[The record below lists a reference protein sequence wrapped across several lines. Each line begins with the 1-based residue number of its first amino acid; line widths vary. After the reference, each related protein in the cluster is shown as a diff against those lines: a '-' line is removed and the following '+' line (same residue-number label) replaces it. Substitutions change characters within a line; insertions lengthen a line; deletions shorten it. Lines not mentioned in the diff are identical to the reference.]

1 MERSCNINEDIGLA
15 SGFIVAHEMGH
26 NFGMQHDG
34 DAERGTTKCKTM
46 EKPQLM
52 APQINSGAYPFTW
65 SSCSRKSITNFL
77 DSGAGSCLLNHP
89 PKPEELAS
97 QMRGFPGEV
106 ISYFNAEFESKIL
119 SGS

>member
-1 MERSCNINEDIGLA
+1 MEKSCNINEDIGLA

-34 DAERGTTKCKTM
+34 DRIRGGTKCKTT

-77 DSGAGSCLLNHP
+77 DSGAGACLLDHP
-89 PKPEELAS
+89 MQEE
-97 QMRGFPGEV
+97 
-106 ISYFNAEFESKIL
+106 ESKT
-119 SGS
+119 

>member
-1 MERSCNINEDIGLA
+1 MEKSCNINEDIGLA

-34 DAERGTTKCKTM
+34 DRIRGGTKCKTT

-77 DSGAGSCLLNHP
+77 DSGAGACLLDHP
-89 PKPEELAS
+89 MQEE
-97 QMRGFPGEV
+97 G
-106 ISYFNAEFESKIL
+106 SKTL
-119 SGS
+119 R